1 MFIETTWQTTRP
13 SVTGRVTFLLNND
26 HLSDVKFVAANSN
39 GESKQVIPAHKFILA
54 IGSPVFEAM
63 FYGEL
68 AETKDTIELPDC
80 DYESL
85 LELFRYIYTDEV
97 NLSGSNVMAVLY
109 LAKKYIVP
117 SLADKC
123 MEYLNEKI
131 NSLNAFSILPW
142 AQKYEEKSLVDRCW
156 KVIENQTEAA
166 VESEGFETIGRSLLE
181 EVVARDNL
189 SIKEVS
195 LFQAV
200 DRWATTQCEKQG
212 LAEDGPIKRR
222 ILGEEMIKAL
232 RFPVMTGEEFVVNV
246 VDTNILTSDEVVT
259 LFKYFIVPTS
269 PTLVAFSKTPRGKL
283 THAAD
288 CMTSCRF
295 PTCTPTSWNYHGER
309 SDLLCFS
316 VDKNVTLHG
325 LRLFGSENNSY
336 TVTLKVTDTG
346 SRTTVVSKSGTYY
359 PKLLHSKRFSYHGFE
374 VMFDSAAV
382 LKNNTS
388 YLVEALISGPW
399 SGKGDNGLGT
409 VKASSVTFTFSS
421 VYREDSNN
429 TNVNGGQFPEI
440 LFSQ

>member
-1 MFIETTWQTTRP
+1 MFIETSWQTTRP

-26 HLSDVKFVAANSN
+26 HLSDVKFVATNSN

-68 AETKDTIELPDC
+68 AETKETIELPDC

-85 LELFRYIYTDEV
+85 LELFRYIYSDEV

-123 MEYLNEKI
+123 MDYLNEKI

-212 LAEDGPIKRR
+212 LAEEGSIKRR

-288 CMTSCRF
+288 CITSCRF

-316 VDKNVTLHG
+316 VDKNITLHG

-359 PKLLHSKRFSYHGFE
+359 PKLLHSKHFSYHGFE